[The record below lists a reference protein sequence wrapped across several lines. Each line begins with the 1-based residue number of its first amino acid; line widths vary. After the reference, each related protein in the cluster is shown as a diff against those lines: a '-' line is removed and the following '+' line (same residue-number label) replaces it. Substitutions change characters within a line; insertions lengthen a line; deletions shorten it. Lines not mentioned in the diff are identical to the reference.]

1 MKHIK
6 KYLKCTVTKNLK
18 EAVFLSH
25 QLAQNDGMKSKFNNA
40 VVLFSPGCS
49 SLDEWKNFEER
60 GNAFIRLVKKLNN

>member
-1 MKHIK
+1 M
-6 KYLKCTVTKNLK
+6 
-18 EAVFLSH
+18 SH